1 MSSRWIRTFALVF
14 ILPILLSWSA
24 SLHGGE
30 ITVFAA
36 ASLTDALKAAA
47 AAYEKNTSDNIAFNF
62 GASSL
67 LERQIEEGAPADIFF
82 SADEAKMDAL
92 EKRGLILKETRKSRL
107 SNSLVIVTA
116 ADSGT
121 KINAP
126 ADLAD
131 SKIRR
136 IALAD
141 PKAVPAG
148 IYARAYLEEQN
159 LWSALEPKI
168 VATDNV
174 RAALAA
180 VESGNIEAGI
190 VFETDAA
197 ISKKVKVAYEVPVKD
212 APKISYPMAITTNSK
227 SIESAKR
234 FLDYLNSDDAA
245 KVFKKYGF
253 IVLK

>member
-1 MSSRWIRTFALVF
+1 MKRIFIPLLIALLF
-14 ILPILLSWSA
+14 LGQSQ
-24 SLHGGE
+24 LHAAE
-30 ITVFAA
+30 VTVFAA
-36 ASLTDALKAAA
+36 ASLTDALKAIAA
-47 AAYEKNTSDNIAFNF
+47 PYEKQSGDKIAFNF

-92 EKRGLILKETRKSRL
+92 ERQGLILKETRKSRL

-116 ADSGT
+116 ADSGI
-121 KINAP
+121 KINSP

-131 SKIRR
+131 PKIRR

-141 PKAVPAG
+141 PQAVPAG
-148 IYARAYLEEQN
+148 VYAKAYLKKQN
-159 LWSALEPKI
+159 LWNAVEPKI
-168 VATDNV
+168 VPTDNV

-190 VFETDAA
+190 VFKTDAA
-197 ISKKVKVAYEVPVKD
+197 ISKKVKVAYEIPAKD
-212 APKISYPMAITTNSK
+212 GPEISYPMAVTTNSK
-227 SIESAKR
+227 SVESAKR

-245 KVFKKYGF
+245 KIFTNYGF